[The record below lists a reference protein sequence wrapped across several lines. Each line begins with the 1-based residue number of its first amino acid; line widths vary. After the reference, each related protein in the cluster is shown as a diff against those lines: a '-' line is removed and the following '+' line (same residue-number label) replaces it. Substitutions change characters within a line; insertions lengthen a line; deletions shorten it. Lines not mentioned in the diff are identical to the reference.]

1 MSIIRKQQLRTLD
14 ARLAQLRSLAV
25 HGQGRPAG
33 GWIKALREALGMTT
47 EQLAK
52 RLQIARQNA
61 AKLEASERDGRITL
75 ETLRRVANALDAEL
89 VYAIVPRN
97 SIQDVLEARAHEVA
111 RQHLATLSRS
121 MQLEQQEIPA
131 NEQRQQVED
140 YAQMLLE
147 RPRELWR

>member
-1 MSIIRKQQLRTLD
+1 
-14 ARLAQLRSLAV
+14 
-25 HGQGRPAG
+25 
-33 GWIKALREALGMTT
+33 MTT

-111 RQHLATLSRS
+111 RQHLARLSRS
-121 MQLEQQEIPA
+121 MQLEQHEIPA
-131 NEQRQQVED
+131 NDQRQQIED